1 MVAVTGIAQVASLLI
16 LAAALLSSAKQLT
29 VHVTTVQTSVSK
41 VDQDGSVL
49 IVFAETHVSSD
60 MDFHNQ
66 VVTETDAP
74 DTKSVETR
82 ATIPVTIEVDAPTV
96 NGQATRIAR
105 WVSEVQDT
113 LHHPLVAVL
122 ATTQDQVQ
130 VD

>member
-1 MVAVTGIAQVASLLI
+1 
-16 LAAALLSSAKQLT
+16 
-29 VHVTTVQTSVSK
+29 VQTSVSK

-66 VVTETDAP
+66 VVTEIDAP

-96 NGQATRIAR
+96 NGQATRLAR
-105 WVSEVQDT
+105 WVSEVQVT